1 MLSGCASVCACVRR
15 LRAFVPSR
23 MHSILRLACRR
34 LLVYYYSVRDRGA
47 RSIVTPHQLEF
58 TNSSTIIIIIIIII
72 MRTAATTVLI
82 VPSILR

>member
-58 TNSSTIIIIIIIII
+58 TNSSTIIIIII

>member
-47 RSIVTPHQLEF
+47 RSIVTRHQLEF
-58 TNSSTIIIIIIIII
+58 TNSSTITIIIIII